1 VFALLRLSERRATF
15 VSSATCELRTPLA
28 TLQLSTDMRA
38 DGMGQEE
45 SKRHLYCETLR
56 READR
61 PGHQVENVP
70 TFRRAAR
77 GDSGVSRGQR

>member
-1 VFALLRLSERRATF
+1 VFGLLRLSERRATF
-15 VSSATCELRTPLA
+15 VSSATHELRTPLA

-45 SKRHLYCETLR
+45 SQRHLYCETLR

-61 PGHQVENVP
+61 LVHLVENVP

>member
-1 VFALLRLSERRATF
+1 MFGLLRLSERLATI

-45 SKRHLYCETLR
+45 SKRHLDCETVR
-56 READR
+56 RETDR